1 MNEERAYTMRDLTS
15 DDIFLVVGIVNKIG
29 VKEMKTCFES
39 PDVLKAISGA
49 AEGKDEDVSAIGMTV
64 MVEIASLILTHLPK
78 CKADIYALLASL
90 SGMTEDEIAKL
101 PFMTFVRMVKEVI
114 GKREFKDFFGEVFGY
129 QR

>member
-1 MNEERAYTMRDLTS
+1 MSEERAYTLRDLTS

-29 VKEMKTCFES
+29 VREMKKCFES
-39 PDVLKAISGA
+39 PDVMKAISGA

-64 MVEIASLILTHLPK
+64 MVEIASLILTHLPG
-78 CKADIYALLASL
+78 CKGEIYVLLASL

-114 GKREFKDFFGEVFGY
+114 GKKEFRDFFGEVFGY
-129 QR
+129 QK